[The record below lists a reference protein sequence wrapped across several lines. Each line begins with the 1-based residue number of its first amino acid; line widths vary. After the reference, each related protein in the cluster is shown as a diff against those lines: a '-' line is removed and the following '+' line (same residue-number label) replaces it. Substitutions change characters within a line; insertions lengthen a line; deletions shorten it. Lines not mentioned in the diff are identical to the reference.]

1 MKPQEPSCTCSV
13 SGHFAL
19 FYCLVFVSFTTVLTL
34 FISSRS
40 ASFKADIVVVIVF
53 VPYCLV
59 PTFHHS
65 ALPDSYRLCP
75 CMQHTH
81 TLSLSPFP
89 FLFCTLTFPL
99 GIVTH
104 LGSPSPNLPYNLL
117 FKTQQCGYG
126 IAEHFITT
134 ILDYKSILT

>member
-65 ALPDSYRLCP
+65 TLPNSYCLCP
-75 CMQHTH
+75 CTQHTHTH
-81 TLSLSPFP
+81 TLSLSLSLLPH
-89 FLFCTLTFPL
+89 LFCTLTFPF
-99 GIVTH
+99 GIATR
-104 LGSPSPNLPYNLL
+104 LGSPSP
-117 FKTQQCGYG
+117 
-126 IAEHFITT
+126 
-134 ILDYKSILT
+134 